1 MQIHG
6 HPVKKPGIELMNT
19 QELNSIVGS
28 DVFMETKL
36 QYIEHYI
43 IPLVTKKIKYSRY
56 KP

>member
-43 IPLVTKKIKYSRY
+43 IPLVTKKKKYSRY